1 MLALR
6 LALAAVFLISG
17 IAKAAT
23 PRATAAAAGD
33 LGVPARWAPATA
45 VLLPA
50 LEIAVAGLLVPMP
63 TAMLGSAA
71 GTALLAAFTV
81 LIAVNLSRGRRP
93 SCACFGALSAE
104 AAISG
109 RTLVRNGVLLA
120 ASMTVLVATLLPGDC
135 WAGCYDAAG
144 GLQVLIGAG
153 MVLAIA
159 VGAGLVLI
167 HSLTRMVGRLT
178 ERVRELEAAVGRAGI
193 PVPGG
198 PDVGGRGAPQAD
210 VPALLRAA
218 AAGTVTD
225 PAGSPRRLADLVA
238 ASDRTLL
245 VFLSSHCSACT
256 RVRSQIEAVTEPGG
270 LQFVA
275 VTDDWGT
282 ADPPAPGSILAL
294 FADGGE
300 IAEAGGIRAFP
311 SAIEVDAAL
320 RPSGSLMTGSI
331 RIRQYLD
338 THRGALQ
345 RA

>member
-1 MLALR
+1 VLALR

-17 IAKAAT
+17 IAKAVT

-33 LGVPARWAPATA
+33 LGVPARLAPATA

-50 LEIAVAGLLVPMP
+50 AEIVVAGLLVPTP
-63 TAMLGSAA
+63 TAMVGSAA
-71 GTALLAAFTV
+71 GTALLAAFAV
-81 LIAVNLSRGRRP
+81 LIAVNLARGRRP
-93 SCACFGALSAE
+93 SCACFGALSAD

-120 ASMTVLVATLLPGDC
+120 ASVTVVAATLLPGDC
-135 WAGCYDAAG
+135 RAGCYDAAG
-144 GLQVLIGAG
+144 GRQLLIGAG
-153 MVLAIA
+153 VVLALA
-159 VGAGLVLI
+159 VAAGLVLI
-167 HSLTRMVGRLT
+167 HSLTRMIGRLAQ
-178 ERVRELEAAVGRAGI
+178 RVRDLEAVLGRSGIPTPDRAGLAERH
-193 PVPGG
+193 GTRAG
-198 PDVGGRGAPQAD
+198 

-225 PAGSPRRLADLVA
+225 PAGSPHQLADLLA
-238 ASDRTLL
+238 RADRTLL

-256 RVRSQIEAVTEPGG
+256 RVRSQIEAVTEPRG

-275 VTDDWGT
+275 ITDDWGT
-282 ADPPAPGSILAL
+282 SDPPTAGSALAL

-311 SAIEVDAAL
+311 SAIEVDAAM
-320 RPSGSLMTGSI
+320 RPSGSLMTGSMQ
-331 RIRQYLD
+331 IRQYLD

>member
-23 PRATAAAAGD
+23 PRATAGAAGD
-33 LGVPARWAPATA
+33 LGVPAGWTTAIA

-50 LEIAVAGLLVPMP
+50 VEILVAGLLVPTP
-63 TAMLGSAA
+63 TAVLGSVA

-81 LIAVNLSRGRRP
+81 LIAVNLAHGRRP
-93 SCACFGALSAE
+93 SCACFGALSAQ

-120 ASMTVLVATLLPGDC
+120 ASVTVLVATLLPGEC
-135 WAGCYDAAG
+135 RAGCYDAAG
-144 GLQVLIGAG
+144 GGQVLIGAG
-153 MVLAIA
+153 TVLAVA

-178 ERVRELEAAVGRAGI
+178 ERVRELEAALDRAGI

-198 PDVGGRGAPQAD
+198 PDVAVRGAPQAD
-210 VPALLRAA
+210 LPALLRAA
-218 AAGTVTD
+218 AAGIVTD
-225 PAGSPRRLADLVA
+225 PAGSPLRLADLVA
-238 ASDRTLL
+238 AADRTLL

-256 RVRSQIEAVTEPGG
+256 RVRSQIEAVTEPDG

-275 VTDDWGT
+275 VTDDWG
-282 ADPPAPGSILAL
+282 AVDPPVPGSALAL
-294 FADGGE
+294 FADGGQ

-320 RPSGSLMTGSI
+320 RPSGTLMIGSI